1 VKGAD
6 RFGLYGTADL
16 HREEALGKAYDAQLI
31 RRLWSFIHPYHRL
44 FWGSML
50 CLPLVSAFSLVQPY
64 LLKLAIDEYMA
75 RGNARGVAMIGALY
89 AAALAGEFVFLYVQY
104 TLTMSVAQLSLADLR
119 VKLFAHVQSLPA
131 RFFDRNPVGRLV
143 TRLTTDVDV
152 LNEMFAA
159 GGLTI
164 LMDVVTL
171 LGIIVIMLV
180 IDFRLAL
187 VTLSLVPL
195 IVLAINFFR
204 LKARQSYRRIRE
216 RIARL
221 NSYLQEALAGMT
233 VIQLFTR
240 ERRSWEK
247 FERLNDAHRRAN
259 HASNVYEAALFSMVE
274 SVSSISFALIVW
286 YGGRQILAGALAF
299 GTLVAF
305 IEYIQKFF
313 IPIRDFSTKYTVMQS
328 AMTAAERVFQL
339 LDTPVDIASP
349 ANALVP
355 RDRRGRIEFEHVWFA
370 YEGDEFVLRDVSF
383 AVEPGEKVAIVGP
396 TGSGKTTLI
405 KLLNRFYDVRQ
416 GRVLV
421 DGIDVRE
428 WDLAALR
435 RGIGVVL
442 QDVFLFSGSVHE
454 NLTLGRSDVTRNAA
468 VEAAQTVNAE
478 RFVERL
484 RGGYDAVLRE
494 RGSNLSA
501 GERQLL
507 AFARAL
513 AYAPTILVLDEAT
526 SSVDTGTELLIQEAV
541 EKLLR
546 DRTAVVI
553 AHRLST
559 IENVDRI
566 LVLSGGEIRESGTHA
581 ELLRARGLYYRL
593 YRLQYERPSARSAPP
608 AVAAG
613 AQ

>member
-1 VKGAD
+1 
-6 RFGLYGTADL
+6 
-16 HREEALGKAYDAQLI
+16 
-31 RRLWSFIHPYHRL
+31 
-44 FWGSML
+44 
-50 CLPLVSAFSLVQPY
+50 
-64 LLKLAIDEYMA
+64 
-75 RGNARGVAMIGALY
+75 
-89 AAALAGEFVFLYVQY
+89 
-104 TLTMSVAQLSLADLR
+104 
-119 VKLFAHVQSLPA
+119 
-131 RFFDRNPVGRLV
+131 
-143 TRLTTDVDV
+143 
-152 LNEMFAA
+152 
-159 GGLTI
+159 
-164 LMDVVTL
+164 MDVVTL
-171 LGIIVIMLV
+171 LGIVVIMLA

-195 IVLAINFFR
+195 IALAINFFR

-233 VIQLFTR
+233 VVQLFAR
-240 ERRSWEK
+240 ERQSWQE

-259 HASNVYEAALFSMVE
+259 NTSNVYEAALFSMVE
-274 SVSSISFALIVW
+274 SVSSISFALIIW

-313 IPIRDFSTKYTVMQS
+313 IPIRDFSTKYAVMQS

-349 ANALVP
+349 ARALVP
-355 RDRRGRIEFEHVWFA
+355 PDCRGRIEFDRVWFA
-370 YEGDEFVLRDVSF
+370 YQGDEFVLRDVSF
-383 AVEPGEKVAIVGP
+383 SVEPGEKVAVVGP

-405 KLLNRFYDVRQ
+405 KLLNRFYDVRR

-421 DGIDVRE
+421 DGVDVRE

-435 RGIGVVL
+435 RRIGVVL
-442 QDVFLFSGSVHE
+442 QDVFLFSGSVQE
-454 NLTLGRSDVTRNAA
+454 NLTLGRSDVTRKAA
-468 VEAAQTVNAE
+468 VEAVQTVNAE

-513 AYAPTILVLDEAT
+513 AYGPTILVLDEAT

-546 DRTAVVI
+546 GRTAVVI

-566 LVLSGGEIRESGTHA
+566 LVLSGGEIRESGTHT
-581 ELLRARGLYYRL
+581 ELLHAQGLYYRL
-593 YRLQYERPSARSAPP
+593 YRLQYEQPSTRSAPL
-608 AVAAG
+608 AVAA
-613 AQ
+613 AE

>member
-1 VKGAD
+1 VKGAE
-6 RFGLYGTADL
+6 RYGLYSGADL
-16 HREEALGKAYDAQLI
+16 HREEALGKAYDARLV
-31 RRLWSFIHPYHRL
+31 RRLWSFIRPYRGL
-44 FWGSML
+44 FWGSMG
-50 CLPLVSAFSLVQPY
+50 CLPLITAFSLVQPY
-64 LLKLAIDEYMA
+64 LLKLAIDKYMA
-75 RGNARGVAMIGALY
+75 SGDVDGVVRMGALY
-89 AAALAGEFVFLYVQY
+89 AVAMVGEFVFVYLQYV
-104 TLTMSVAQLSLADLR
+104 LTMQVAQRSLADLR
-119 VKLFAHVQSLPA
+119 VSLFTHVQSLAA

-152 LNEMFAA
+152 INEMFAA
-159 GGLTI
+159 GGMTI
-164 LMDVVTL
+164 LMDAVTL
-171 LGIIVIMLV
+171 VGIVVIMLA

-195 IVLAINFFR
+195 IAVAINFFR
-204 LKARQSYRRIRE
+204 LKARSNYRLIRE

-233 VIQLFTR
+233 VIQLFAR
-240 ERRSWEK
+240 EPRSRGE
-247 FERLNDAHRRAN
+247 FDAFNDAHRRAN
-259 HASNVYEAALFSMVE
+259 HTSNIYEAALFSMVE

-286 YGGRQILAGALAF
+286 YGGKQILAGTLAF

-339 LDTPVDIASP
+339 LDTPVDIRSP
-349 ANALVP
+349 EGALVP
-355 RDRRGRIEFEHVWFA
+355 SGQGGRIDFDRVWFA
-370 YEGDEFVLRDVSF
+370 YHGDEFVLRDVSF
-383 AVEPGEKVAIVGP
+383 SVGPGEKVAIVGP
-396 TGSGKTTLI
+396 TGSGKTTLM
-405 KLLNRFYDVRQ
+405 KLLNRSYDVQR

-421 DGIDVRE
+421 DGVDVRE
-428 WDLAALR
+428 WDLPALR
-435 RGIGVVL
+435 RRIGVVL

-454 NLTLGRSDVTRNAA
+454 NLTVGRNDITKTAA
-468 VEAAQTVNAE
+468 MQALRTVRADG
-478 RFVERL
+478 FVGRL
-484 RGGYDAVLRE
+484 PAGYDGFLRE

-513 AYAPTILVLDEAT
+513 AYDPTILVLDEAT
-526 SSVDTGTELLIQEAV
+526 SSVDTETELLIQEAV
-541 EKLLR
+541 QTLMR
-546 DRTAVVI
+546 DRTALVI

-566 LVLSGGEIRESGTHA
+566 LVLSSGEIRESGTHA

-593 YRLQYERPSARSAPP
+593 YRLQYERPRAESDPLIAA
-608 AVAAG
+608 AVD
-613 AQ
+613 

>member
-16 HREEALGKAYDAQLI
+16 HREEALGKAYDARLI
-31 RRLWSFIHPYHRL
+31 RRLWWFIRPYRRL

-75 RGNARGVAMIGALY
+75 RGNARGVAMIGGLY
-89 AAALAGEFVFLYVQY
+89 AAALVGEFIFLYLQY
-104 TLTMSVAQLSLADLR
+104 TLTMTVAQLSLADLR
-119 VKLFAHVQSLPA
+119 VELFAHVHRLST

-152 LNEMFAA
+152 INEMFAA

-171 LGIIVIMLV
+171 LGIVVIMLA

-187 VTLSLVPL
+187 VTLSLVPI

-204 LKARQSYRRIRE
+204 LRARQSYRRIRE

-233 VIQLFTR
+233 VFQLFAR
-240 ERRSWEK
+240 ERRGLDD

-259 HASNVYEAALFSMVE
+259 NVSNVYEAALFSMVE

-313 IPIRDFSTKYTVMQS
+313 IPIRDFSTKYAVMQS

-339 LDTPVDIASP
+339 LDTPADIASP
-349 ANALVP
+349 PNALVP
-355 RDRRGRIEFEHVWFA
+355 RDCRGRIEFDHVWFA
-370 YEGDEFVLRDVSF
+370 YQGDEFVLRDVSF
-383 AVEPGEKVAIVGP
+383 VVAPGEKIAVVGP

-405 KLLNRFYDVRQ
+405 KLLNRFYDVGR

-421 DGIDVRE
+421 DGVDVRE

-435 RGIGVVL
+435 RRIGVVL
-442 QDVFLFSGSVHE
+442 QDVFLFSGSVQE
-454 NLTLGRSDVTRNAA
+454 NLTLGRSDVTRQAA
-468 VEAAQTVNAE
+468 IEAVRMVNAE

-513 AYAPTILVLDEAT
+513 AYDPMILVLDEAT

-546 DRTAVVI
+546 GRTAVVI

-566 LVLSGGEIRESGTHA
+566 VVVSGGEVRESGTHA

-593 YRLQYERPSARSAPP
+593 HRLQYEQPSTRSAPL
-608 AVAAG
+608 AIAA
-613 AQ
+613 AE